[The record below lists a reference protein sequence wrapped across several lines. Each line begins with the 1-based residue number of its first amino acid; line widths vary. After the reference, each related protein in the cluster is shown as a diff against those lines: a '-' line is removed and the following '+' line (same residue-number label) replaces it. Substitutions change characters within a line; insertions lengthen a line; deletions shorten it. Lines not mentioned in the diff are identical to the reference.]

1 MTFFISSNYGT
12 TYNNDICFNY
22 PDTERTYSRYTGHAY
37 NVSFGSTITDGAEVD
52 LLSGL
57 VKVNTTPASFIQI
70 QPIAVRTYKG
80 VYNIYSDIG
89 STALT
94 YRETLKHYLDKNN
107 Q

>member
-1 MTFFISSNYGT
+1 MTFVYGSTIPT
-12 TYNNDICFNY
+12 TY
-22 PDTERTYSRYTGHAY
+22 EAY
-37 NVSFGSTITDGAEVD
+37 NNNVINISFGSTITDGAEVD

-57 VKVNTTPASFIQI
+57 VKVNTTPENFIQI

-80 VYNIYSDIG
+80 VNNIYSDIG
-89 STALT
+89 TSALT